1 MYLHR
6 KSEESSVTSVDCYW
20 KKPKLSGI
28 GTSIKFMNTKDLFPP
43 KNLKNQTTNKVIVK
57 KFFEDVI
64 ELGRKNNINCQLGQY
79 NYCLSVI
86 SNLSI
91 HRLMSDFKRQQKINT
106 GNGHI
111 YFKIFNI

>member
-43 KNLKNQTTNKVIVK
+43 KNVK
-57 KFFEDVI
+57 KQTINKIEVTKLFEDVI

-79 NYCLSVI
+79 NYYLSVI

-91 HRLMSDFKRQQKINT
+91 HRLMSDFRTQHKINT

-111 YFKIFNI
+111 YFKIFKI